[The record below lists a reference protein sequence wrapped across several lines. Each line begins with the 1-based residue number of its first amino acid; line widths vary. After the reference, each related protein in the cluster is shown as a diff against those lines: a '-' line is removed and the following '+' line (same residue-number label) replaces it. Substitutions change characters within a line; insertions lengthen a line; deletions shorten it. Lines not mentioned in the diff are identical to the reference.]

1 MSRIVNLK
9 TVRFQIFNAL
19 DSWYTNWADD
29 VHYGHLL
36 YEDLGIRSYFS
47 GIFYRLRMPTNYL
60 YLHRMSGNTIML
72 NTDVYFYKPFKRT
85 KIRKYFTEQRIYI
98 NYLLKMYLYLT
109 PYFFRFFDKNS
120 KVSRSKRRTSFFNI
134 IKLHQYNSMGYAG
147 FRRIP
152 FIHNHDDFQSYYKFS
167 TLFSST
173 FLFSF
178 RLLTKYGSFIRLRS
192 RNRNNSSLLK
202 VFGSVLSRFL
212 YLSFLNGSTFKSFF
226 KFTKY
231 LQFGMPFKYFFFL
244 ISTKKN
250 CFVRNTNMFSF
261 FSFNNS
267 QRFIRNSNSRY
278 KGISNDLSL
287 VVLQNSINVNSVY
300 SFYEY
305 LNFCLFYLKK
315 SKFLSFIKGRKL
327 KKKVSDFTERY
338 SKRYF
343 IRLCLKTKALFS
355 LWFGSLLQRFLFSIL
370 YKFLL
375 CFSLISLNLKAKKSL
390 YLYLFNCLNVLNFQR
405 SCFSLRLKSNS
416 PSILTIINNRVSFI
430 NFFSRLKNLHT
441 YYYRRRKAT
450 TNRLFVPK
458 KFKFGHIY
466 THFLKI
472 FFSYFFNHIENVV
485 SLYTKQNVYCLYNLF
500 YMGTKYYPP
509 ILNAKVLC
517 DYFIY
522 LVHGKKS
529 IRGAFYKIRQWQ
541 LFNIQ
546 RRLSL
551 ESMFFKTQMKRNPST
566 YLNHLSS
573 KKYPVI
579 GIRIE
584 CSGNKKKGTMARK
597 FFYGDIVKNLSIV
610 QKNPNNTFKAD
621 LDYYQSF
628 ALTKSCSVGVKV
640 WVLFKTHLYDQHGS
654 IKTLVVY

>member
-9 TVRFQIFNAL
+9 TVRFQIFNTL

-36 YEDLGIRSYFS
+36 YEDLGIRSYFA

-109 PYFFRFFDKNS
+109 PYFFRFFDKNT
-120 KVSRSKRRTSFFNI
+120 KLLRAKRRTSFFNM

-147 FRRIP
+147 FRRTS
-152 FIHNHDDFQSYYKFS
+152 FIYKYDDFQSYYKFS
-167 TLFSST
+167 NLFSST

-178 RLLTKYGSFIRLRS
+178 KLMNKYGSFIRLRS
-192 RNRNNSSLLK
+192 KNRNVSSLLK
-202 VFGSVLSRFL
+202 VLGSVLSRFL
-212 YLSFLNGSTFKSFF
+212 YLSLLNGSTFKSFF
-226 KFTKY
+226 QFIKY
-231 LQFGMPFKYFFFL
+231 LQFGIPLKSFFSV
-244 ISTKKN
+244 ISIKKA
-250 CFVRNTNMFSF
+250 CFIRNTNMISF
-261 FSFNNS
+261 FSFRNP
-267 QRFIRNSNSRY
+267 QRFIRNNNSRY
-278 KGISNDLSL
+278 KGASNDLSFVSL
-287 VVLQNSINVNSVY
+287 YNSINSKNVY

-305 LNFCLFYLKK
+305 LDFCLFYLKK
-315 SKFLSFIKGRKL
+315 NRFLSFVKGRKL

-343 IRLCLKTKALFS
+343 IRLCLKTKALFG
-355 LWFGSLLQRFLFSIL
+355 LWFGSLLQRFLFSL
-370 YKFLL
+370 LFKFLF
-375 CFSLISLNLKAKKSL
+375 CFSLVSINKNVVQLL
-390 YLYLFNCLNVLNFQR
+390 YYYLFNYSNVLLVQR
-405 SCFSLRLKSNS
+405 SVFRVRLKLAT
-416 PSILTIINNRVSFI
+416 PSILTSINNRVSFM

-472 FFSYFFNHIENVV
+472 FFSYFFNHIESVV

-522 LVHGKKS
+522 LMHGKKS
-529 IRGAFYKIRQWQ
+529 IRGAFYKVRQWQ

-551 ESMFFKTQMKRNPST
+551 ESMYFKTQMKRNPST